1 MTIVIC
7 ADKNGGTLFNN
18 RRQSRDSK
26 LIEDMVSFSRDKA
39 IFASPYSEKL
49 FEGLDVKLKVRDN
62 PIRASKRDSVC
73 FIENV
78 SPKEYKKE
86 IDEVVLYHWNR
97 HYPADFSFDLDME
110 GYTLIST
117 VELVGSS
124 HDKITKEVWK
134 K

>member
-1 MTIVIC
+1 MKIIAC
-7 ADKNGGTLFNN
+7 LDERRGMMFNN
-18 RRQSRDSK
+18 RRQSRDSVVIADI
-26 LIEDMVSFSRDKA
+26 LNDLGGERLYIA
-39 IFASPYSEKL
+39 PYSEKL